1 MNAALCVVS
10 FTLKFLLFMSKWK
23 WAVKENSFLLD
34 RLHPAAQERGHFKA
48 DKTDKYYS
56 VTLHL

>member
-1 MNAALCVVS
+1 
-10 FTLKFLLFMSKWK
+10 MSKWK